1 MDTQSQNSG
10 DQQNGEVQKNEG
22 TQHENLQNSSGNTDK
37 PKKKYHSSAL
47 YATTLIR
54 ESVGHV
60 KPHNH
65 TGLDL

>member
-1 MDTQSQNSG
+1 MDTQSQNFG
-10 DQQNGEVQKNEG
+10 DQQNGDIQKNENIRN
-22 TQHENLQNSSGNTDK
+22 ENQQNTTNNTDN